1 MRLMLFFDGRNAKR
15 AWPVVREYIRPNVK
29 PKKSNSPSGTLQ
41 SEEERSRPRCAGDL
55 SREGGK
61 RAVTRALP
69 REAVI
74 EHQDIIGSTLPFSN
88 QPSSRLQL
96 GTRTYPHLLAP
107 VELLSKLTELTLPL
121 RAEAAESDL
130 LHPVCDSSQQQFAAE
145 VRRRLR
151 FVENA
156 PLLPKLAEAEL
167 GEAQQR
173 LPASRCILDR
183 APHAGSGAAM
193 R

>member
-1 MRLMLFFDGRNAKR
+1 ESSGA
-15 AWPVVREYIRPNVK
+15 VR
-29 PKKSNSPSGTLQ
+29 LQ

-61 RAVTRALP
+61 RAVTHALP

-74 EHQDIIGSTLPFSN
+74 EHQYIIGSTLPFSN

-107 VELLSKLTELTLPL
+107 VALLSELTELALAP
-121 RAEAAESDL
+121 RAQPAKSDF

-167 GEAQQR
+167 GEAQER
-173 LPASRCILDR
+173 LPASRCIVDR
-183 APHAGSGAAM
+183 AAHAGSGAAM
-193 R
+193 RSTRP

>member
-1 MRLMLFFDGRNAKR
+1 MWSPRGPESSGA
-15 AWPVVREYIRPNVK
+15 VR
-29 PKKSNSPSGTLQ
+29 LQ

-74 EHQDIIGSTLPFSN
+74 EHHYIIGSALPLSN
-88 QPSSRLQL
+88 QPRSGLQL

-107 VELLSKLTELTLPL
+107 VELLSKLPELTLPL

-130 LHPVCDSSQQQFAAE
+130 LHPVCDSSHQQLAAE
-145 VRRRLR
+145 VRRCLG
-151 FVENA
+151 FVESA
-156 PLLPKLAEAEL
+156 PVLTKLAEVEL
-167 GEAQQR
+167 GEARER
-173 LPASRCILDR
+173 LPASRRILDR
-183 APHAGSGAAM
+183 AAHTGSGPAM

>member
-1 MRLMLFFDGRNAKR
+1 MWSPRGPESNGA
-15 AWPVVREYIRPNVK
+15 VR
-29 PKKSNSPSGTLQ
+29 LQ

-55 SREGGK
+55 SRDGGK

-74 EHQDIIGSTLPFSN
+74 EHQYIIGSILPFSN

-107 VELLSKLTELTLPL
+107 VELLSKLAELTLPL

-130 LHPVCDSSQQQFAAE
+130 LHPVCDSSQQQFAAQ
-145 VRRRLR
+145 VRRRRR
-151 FVENA
+151 FVETA

-167 GEAQQR
+167 GETQEHKPLHR
-173 LPASRCILDR
+173 GSPASCRLRDGDAID
-183 APHAGSGAAM
+183 PAALLLN
-193 R
+193 RG

>member
-1 MRLMLFFDGRNAKR
+1 MRATMR
-15 AWPVVREYIRPNVK
+15 AMIRQRV
-29 PKKSNSPSGTLQ
+29 
-41 SEEERSRPRCAGDL
+41 
-55 SREGGK
+55 
-61 RAVTRALP
+61 
-69 REAVI
+69 
-74 EHQDIIGSTLPFSN
+74 IGSTLPFSN

-130 LHPVCDSSQQQFAAE
+130 LHPVCDSSQQQLAAE

-167 GEAQQR
+167 GEAQER
-173 LPASRCILDR
+173 RPASRCILDR
-183 APHAGSGAAM
+183 ARHACSGAAM

>member
-1 MRLMLFFDGRNAKR
+1 MMQPARVPPSRGEESGG
-15 AWPVVREYIRPNVK
+15 PVR
-29 PKKSNSPSGTLQ
+29 LQ
-41 SEEERSRPRCAGDL
+41 SEKERSRPRCAGNL
-55 SREGGK
+55 SSEGGK
-61 RAVTRALP
+61 RAVTHSLP
-69 REAVI
+69 GEAAI
-74 EHQDIIGSTLPFSN
+74 GHQYLIGSTLPFSN
-88 QPSSRLQL
+88 QPSSGLQL
-96 GTRTYPHLLAP
+96 GTRTYLPLLAL
-107 VELLSKLTELTLPL
+107 VELLSKLTKLTLPL

-167 GEAQQR
+167 REAQER

-183 APHAGSGAAM
+183 APHACSGAAM